1 MYIVTPIRSREEL
14 QEEFEAFGRG
24 DQFSREGF
32 AALFEYL
39 TDLAIEQDDRY
50 ELDVIGECC
59 SWTEYGSMQEAIDAY
74 GYDVTCL
81 DDLRDLTLAVI
92 VLPSGGVLMYNF

>member
-32 AALFEYL
+32 DALFWYL
-39 TDLAIEQDDRY
+39 TDFAIDQDERY
-50 ELDVIGECC
+50 ELDVISECC
-59 SWTEYGSMQEAIDAY
+59 DWTEYGSMQEAIDAY
-74 GYDVTCL
+74 GDDVTCL
-81 DDLRDLTLAVI
+81 DDLRDRNAAVI
-92 VLPSGGVLMYNF
+92 VLPSGGVLMTDF